1 MKVLLVRPPAPNKLS
16 FTKILDNEPLELE
29 YLHTVLSNGGHT
41 DYIYDGL
48 IETVSVEAVI
58 RREKPDVIAITGYI
72 TQEKLMLDFCKK
84 AKRINS
90 KIITI
95 IGGVHAQLNYRRFYA
110 PQVDYIMRSESMEA
124 FGLLMEA
131 LVLQRKEEFGKINGL
146 CYQGTDDWVENALK
160 QTNINDLPLPDRTF
174 FHKNKRHYRYLDLT
188 EVATIK
194 TALSCPFNCNFC
206 YCTLLN
212 GGHYQTRD
220 LSLVLEELKTIE
232 AENIQIV
239 DDDFL
244 VDQERV
250 LAFVDMIKT
259 NNIKKR
265 FICYARADFV
275 ASNSEVIKSLVQIG
289 FYYFLVGLEAVNDH
303 ELAGYNKS
311 TTKSHNEDC
320 VRVISQAGGNCIA
333 LMIAPLDADK
343 EYFETLYL
351 WIQKNQLKYVTVS
364 IFTPIPG
371 TPLYEEYKDRLIT
384 EDIEAWDFLHLVI
397 KPEKLTTRGFYRQY
411 LKLFLR
417 LYRIARVS
425 GIYDF
430 MDLPY
435 YMRMLRSALRRKIIG
450 G

>member
-29 YLHTVLSNGGHT
+29 YLHTVLSNRGHK

-48 IETVSVEAVI
+48 IETASVEAVI
-58 RREKPDVIAITGYI
+58 LREKPDVIAITGYI
-72 TQEKLMLDFCKK
+72 TQEKLMLDFCRK
-84 AKRINS
+84 AKEINGD
-90 KIITI
+90 IITI
-95 IGGVHAQLNYRRFYA
+95 IGGVHAQLNHQRFYDT
-110 PQVDYIMRSESMEA
+110 QVDYIMRSESMDA
-124 FGLLMEA
+124 FGLLMETMA
-131 LVLQRKEEFGKINGL
+131 RKSKDELGQINGL
-146 CYQGTDDWVENALK
+146 CYQGTEGWVENILEL
-160 QTNINDLPLPDRTF
+160 TNINDLPIPDRTF
-174 FHKNKRHYRYLDLT
+174 FQTNKHHYRYLDLT

-194 TALSCPFNCNFC
+194 TALSCPFKCNFC

-212 GGHYQTRD
+212 GGHYQTRE
-220 LSLVLEELKTIE
+220 LPLVIEELKTID

-244 VDQERV
+244 VDPERIE
-250 LAFVDMIKT
+250 AFIQLIRENK
-259 NNIKKR
+259 IKKR

-275 ASNSEVIKSLVQIG
+275 ASNPAIIEKLVEIG
-289 FYYFLVGLEAVNDH
+289 FYYFLVGLEAVSDN

-320 VRVISQAGGNCIA
+320 VQVIREAGGNCIG
-333 LMIAPLDADK
+333 LMIVPLDADK
-343 EYFETLYL
+343 EYFETLYQ
-351 WIQKNQLKYVTVS
+351 WIVSNKLLYVTVS

-371 TPLYEEYKDRLIT
+371 TPLYEEYKDRLMT
-384 EDIEAWDFLHLVI
+384 QDIEAWDFLHLVV
-397 KPEKLTTRGFYRQY
+397 KPEKLSARAFYRQY

-417 LYRIARVS
+417 LYKIAKAS

-430 MDLPY
+430 MDLAF
-435 YMRMLRSALRRKIIG
+435 YMRMLRSALRRKIVG